1 MSKTNQEV
9 IEPKPFMKRTKQN
22 KKNKKDLKNIQNQEE
37 QLKNKFDSNY
47 LPQNSFLNKY
57 NLISDS
63 RKYSKDSSNLSTS
76 NEDFSEHDLLH
87 SSQKYP
93 GNNNSNFKGK
103 ASDFK
108 IKYKTEL
115 CKFYEMTGKCKYG
128 DNCAYAHGKENLR
141 SKVTNTTAYRTKKC
155 IQFFENGYCP
165 YGSRCQ
171 FQHQLKNNIVNNPYD
186 KGMSYKKILEIISK
200 MENIR
205 NIKKL
210 VDKPRLNIFKEISGE
225 DDDNKSRLLEDIKEL
240 IEDEDHEDSE
250 DNNDDND
257 NFSLI

>member
-1 MSKTNQEV
+1 MSKTNQEI
-9 IEPKPFMKRTKQN
+9 IEPKPFIKKAKQVN
-22 KKNKKDLKNIQNQEE
+22 KSKKDIKSNQNQEE
-37 QLKNKFDSNY
+37 QLKNKFDTNY
-47 LPQNSFLNKY
+47 IPQKSFLNKY
-57 NLISDS
+57 NIISDS

-76 NEDFSEHDLLH
+76 NEDFSEHDLNH
-87 SSQKYP
+87 SSQKHQ
-93 GNNNSNFKGK
+93 GNNTTNFKGK

-115 CKFYEMTGKCKYG
+115 CKFYELTGQCKYG

-186 KGMSYKKILEIISK
+186 RGMSYKKILEIISK
-200 MENIR
+200 MENVR

-210 VDKPRLNIFKEISGE
+210 VDKPRLNIFKEIVGE
-225 DDDNKSRLLEDIKEL
+225 DDDNKRRLLDDIKEL
-240 IEDEDHEDSE
+240 VEEGNNNED
-250 DNNDDND
+250 DNND
-257 NFSLI
+257 SLI